1 MGLLAKNLAIPIV
14 PMRIDGL
21 FELKKAKK
29 KFALPG
35 TIRVKIGAPIRF
47 PGDIAPE
54 QIAAELQ
61 TAVEDL

>member
-1 MGLLAKNLAIPIV
+1 
-14 PMRIDGL
+14 MRIDGL

-35 TIRVKIGAPIRF
+35 KIKVTIGTPLRF
-47 PGDIAPE
+47 PRDTTPE

-61 TAVEDL
+61 RTVEDL